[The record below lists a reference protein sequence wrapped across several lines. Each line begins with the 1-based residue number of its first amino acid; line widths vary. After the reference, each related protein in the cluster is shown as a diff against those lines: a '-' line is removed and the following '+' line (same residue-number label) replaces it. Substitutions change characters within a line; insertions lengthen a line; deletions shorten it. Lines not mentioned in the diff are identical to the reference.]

1 MNTLTK
7 RKVVP
12 SASPPGCNLI
22 QKVKEQADHSSLE
35 MTGIYMGDSGGKA
48 HEIIKTLD
56 TF

>member
-35 MTGIYMGDSGGKA
+35 MAGIYMGDSGGKA